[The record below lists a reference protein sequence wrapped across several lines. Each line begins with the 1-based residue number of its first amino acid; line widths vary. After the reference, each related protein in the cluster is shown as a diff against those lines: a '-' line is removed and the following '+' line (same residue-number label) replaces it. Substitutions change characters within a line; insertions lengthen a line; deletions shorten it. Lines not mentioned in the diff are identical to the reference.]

1 MARSRAKAAGKYD
14 YTKGSIGRGLL
25 RLAAPSCLEPIAWN
39 ADTLVEI
46 FWVGRLG
53 PEYLAAV
60 SLSFMIIFFFR
71 AVGFGIRIAGSALVA
86 QRVGA
91 GDAGRASHAAGQALL
106 LAGAH
111 YVLISALGWL
121 CAPHLLGLLTPD
133 AGVARVGAD
142 YLRASFLAFAFVDGI
157 FTASHQLKAAGEPGK
172 SLIAL
177 GASTL
182 AAVALIPLLVFGM
195 GPLPALGL
203 PGAAF
208 GIGAGRAIGLCVALW
223 ILASGR
229 SRLRV
234 GWAHLRPHP
243 PTMRRIASLGW
254 PAAAQNMIERG
265 ALLVLLKLL
274 ALFGPVA
281 LAAWSI
287 GNRLGTV
294 SRLPGFGVQSAVRT
308 MVGQNVGAGL
318 PERARRS
325 VHLAMAG
332 LCVVMCG
339 VTLLLYFYAEEIV
352 LLFGMRGEGI
362 GVGAACVRI
371 LSVGTLFEAV
381 RRMLAGAFQGAANT
395 KPPMIVEAFTRW
407 GLQLPLAYFAALP
420 LGYGAAGVWGAM
432 TMSHLAGGACLL
444 VWFLL
449 WSRRKGI
456 GSHAEARR

>member
-1 MARSRAKAAGKYD
+1 MTSAKRYD
-14 YTKGSIGRGLL
+14 YTKGSIGFGLL
-25 RLAAPSCLEPIAWN
+25 RLAVPSCLEPIAWN

-71 AVGFGIRIAGSALVA
+71 AVGFGVRVAGSALVA

-106 LAGAH
+106 MAGLYYAAVS
-111 YVLISALGWL
+111 VLGCLF
-121 CAPHLLGLLTPD
+121 APRLLGLLTSD
-133 AGVARVGAD
+133 AGVTRVGVG
-142 YLRASFLAFAFVDGI
+142 YLQASFLTFAFVDGI
-157 FTASHQLKAAGEPGK
+157 FTASHQLRAAGEPGK
-172 SLIAL
+172 SLIGLA
-177 GASTL
+177 AST
-182 AAVALIPLLVFGM
+182 ATSVALIPLFVFGL

-203 PGAAF
+203 PGSALAV
-208 GIGAGRAIGLCVALW
+208 GAGRFVGLSVALW

-234 GWAHLRPHP
+234 GWCHLKPHP
-243 PTMRRIASLGW
+243 QTMRRIVSLGW
-254 PAAAQNMIERG
+254 PAAAQNMLERG
-265 ALLVLLKLL
+265 ALLILLKLL
-274 ALFGPVA
+274 ALFGPLA

-294 SRLPGFGVQSAVRT
+294 SRLPGFGIQAAVRT

-325 VHLAMAG
+325 VHLAMSG
-332 LCVVMCG
+332 LFVIMCG
-339 VTLLLYFYAEEIV
+339 VTLLLYFYAAEIV
-352 LLFGMRGEGI
+352 LLFGMRGEGVE
-362 GVGAACVRI
+362 VGAACVRI
-371 LSVGTLFEAV
+371 LSFGTLFEAV

-407 GLQLPLAYFAALP
+407 GLQLPLAYFAAWP

-444 VWFLL
+444 VWFFV

-456 GSHAEARR
+456 GSHAEART